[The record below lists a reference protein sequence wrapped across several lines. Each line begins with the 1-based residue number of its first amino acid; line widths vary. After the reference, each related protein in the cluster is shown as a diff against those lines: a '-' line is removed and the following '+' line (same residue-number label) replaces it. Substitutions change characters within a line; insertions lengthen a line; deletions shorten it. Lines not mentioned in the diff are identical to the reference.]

1 MQNANVIALR
11 HEYQALTLVVQGLLD
26 ILFSHDSCNPLTIA
40 RMADEAKSAARR
52 IASALERTV
61 FSEGPSEAAPIC
73 GLRLVLAILMLML
86 GLMLGFE
93 KVKNKGSI
101 SATLSSCCRNIDTIC
116 SGIAYYALP
125 HIVV

>member
-1 MQNANVIALR
+1 MQNASVVSLR

-26 ILFSHDSCNPLTIA
+26 ILFSHDSCNPITIA

-61 FSEGPSEAAPIC
+61 FSESPSEAAPIC

-86 GLMLGFE
+86 GLILGYA

-101 SATLSSCCRNIDTIC
+101 SAALSSCCRKIDTIC
-116 SGIAYYALP
+116 SGIAYSDPP